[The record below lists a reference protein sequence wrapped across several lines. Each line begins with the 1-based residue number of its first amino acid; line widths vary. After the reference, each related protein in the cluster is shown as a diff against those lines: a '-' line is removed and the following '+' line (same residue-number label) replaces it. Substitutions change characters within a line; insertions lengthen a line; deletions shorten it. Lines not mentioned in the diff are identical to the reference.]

1 MNLVQD
7 WLTWLRV
14 ERGASGATMTAYRR
28 ELQLLVDEFG
38 ERRLP
43 RLDVE
48 DLRAVL
54 HVGDYSASTI
64 GRRIAAW
71 ASFYRW
77 LVKTDRRR
85 DDPTAKLDRPKVAR
99 GLPRPV
105 DDFDRRAERLEPPFE
120 AIAVLLVETG
130 LRISEACALDLDVDT
145 EPVTSLRVTG
155 KGSRDR
161 IIPLSDAAQH
171 ALWQLGGRISERPR
185 TIQRH
190 LALVGLHPHA
200 LRHTFATRL
209 ADRNI
214 DLSVIQDLL
223 GHASPATTRVYQRN
237 SPERLR
243 RALAAS

>member
-1 MNLVQD
+1 ITQAVQD

-105 DDFDRRAERLEPPFE
+105 DDFDKRISRLDPVYQL
-120 AIAVLLVETG
+120 IAVFLVSTG
-130 LRISEACALDLDVDT
+130 LRIEEACNVDCGVPVPT
-145 EPVTSLRVTG
+145 ELRVRG

-161 IIPLSDAAQH
+161 IVPLNDEARG
-171 ALWQLGGRISERPR
+171 ALTELHGFIQERPR

-190 LALVGLHPHA
+190 FAAVGLHPHA

-209 ADRNI
+209 ADQDV

-243 RALAAS
+243 RA

>member
-1 MNLVQD
+1 MIQLVQD

-14 ERGASGATMTAYRR
+14 KRGASGATITAYRR

-54 HVGDYSASTI
+54 HVGDYSPSTI

-85 DDPTAKLDRPKVAR
+85 DDPTTKLDRPKVAR

-105 DDFDRRAERLEPPFE
+105 DDFDARVARLEPIDR
-120 AIAVLLVETG
+120 AIAIVLVETG
-130 LRISEACALDLDVDT
+130 LRISELCSILPD
-145 EPVTSLRVTG
+145 
-155 KGSRDR
+155 
-161 IIPLSDAAQH
+161 IP
-171 ALWQLGGRISERPR
+171 
-185 TIQRH
+185 
-190 LALVGLHPHA
+190 
-200 LRHTFATRL
+200 
-209 ADRNI
+209 
-214 DLSVIQDLL
+214 
-223 GHASPATTRVYQRN
+223 
-237 SPERLR
+237 
-243 RALAAS
+243 